1 MLLHNQEV
9 RDISSLQLLTQ
20 APSKSFVDQVF
31 LRVFH
36 CRLDGFSATFIQSV
50 AQELF
55 KQQQQQEQEQ
65 QDASKNTITIEQQKQ
80 VHEMLECALFLIQLD
95 LFHNA
100 HSLESMEEMAKVI
113 FSPRRVKNMN
123 HVPLMKL
130 IVGVIKKYGP
140 LWRRMTSESLI
151 GLPKLQEMKWRIDM
165 KAASNSIDSLNA
177 PTVVVD
183 LDILDQVMD
192 AQAMPENRTVQFEL
206 NRETLEIMLG
216 GLTKIRDQLSSVK

>member
-1 MLLHNQEV
+1 
-9 RDISSLQLLTQ
+9 
-20 APSKSFVDQVF
+20 
-31 LRVFH
+31 
-36 CRLDGFSATFIQSV
+36 
-50 AQELF
+50 
-55 KQQQQQEQEQ
+55 
-65 QDASKNTITIEQQKQ
+65 
-80 VHEMLECALFLIQLD
+80 MLECALFLIQLD

-113 FSPRRVKNMN
+113 FSPKRVKNMN